1 MERERTRRALPDKH
15 IIFFYKQPI
24 HFRQKPQI
32 LQKKAVSA
40 QSGELKCETR
50 YYYYPHSDKIV

>member
-15 IIFFYKQPI
+15 IIFF
-24 HFRQKPQI
+24 
-32 LQKKAVSA
+32 LQTTHPFQTKAPNTAKKAVSA

-50 YYYYPHSDKIV
+50 YHYYPHSDKIV